1 MSGLDNNIKKILE
14 KKLWKHDFSYFL
26 FGSRVKGDFRKNS
39 DYDVGIKWKKKLEL
53 RKYLQLK
60 RLLNDN
66 INYRVDLVDFN
77 RVWKDFSNLA
87 LKNIKLWNKWK
98 NIELIEKN

>member
-1 MSGLDNNIKKILE
+1 MLELENKIKNIME
-14 KKLWKHDFSYFL
+14 KKLWKNKFSYFL
-26 FGSRVKGDFRKNS
+26 FGSRVKWDYRKNS
-39 DYDVGIKWKKKLEL
+39 DYDIWIKWKEKLEL

-60 RLLNDN
+60 RLLNDE
-66 INYRVDLVDFN
+66 INYNIDLVDFN
-77 RVWKDFSNLA
+77 RVWNDFRNIA